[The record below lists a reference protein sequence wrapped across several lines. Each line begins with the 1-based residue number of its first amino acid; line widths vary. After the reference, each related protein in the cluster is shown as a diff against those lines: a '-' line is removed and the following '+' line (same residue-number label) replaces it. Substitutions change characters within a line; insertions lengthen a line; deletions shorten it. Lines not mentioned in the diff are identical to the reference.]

1 MTWSAQRRGFVP
13 SVSLTSWPP
22 RLNLAQV
29 ERLARA
35 LRVAEDKLIRDLV
48 QALGGP

>member
-1 MTWSAQRRGFVP
+1 MMSRSPRIA
-13 SVSLTSWPP
+13 SVAVVAVSSL